1 MAKFSRGE
9 VGKILANEALSVEE
23 KQERIFALYGSA
35 LDEGYVSK
43 AQAAADKEA
52 AVEAARK
59 DFTAPDPK
67 QSEEYKALQTDFDNY
82 KTRTNART
90 SSEYADVKPKFF
102 DAVYDKLDHSKP
114 IKEQLDAIR
123 KDYAEFFTEAKS
135 EEQPKTP
142 QFGEQTKG
150 NPPTGEKG
158 NSFWDAWG
166 YGTKFNNNRK
176 E

>member
-82 KTRTNART
+82 KTRTNAR
-90 SSEYADVKPKFF
+90 SSAEYAEVKPKFF

-123 KDYAEFFTEAKS
+123 KDYSEYFTEAKQD
-135 EEQPKTP
+135 EPQKTP

-150 NPPTGEKG
+150 TPPTGEKG
-158 NSFWDAWG
+158 GSFWDAWG
-166 YGTKFNNNRK
+166 YSNKFKNN
-176 E
+176 

>member
-59 DFTAPDPK
+59 DFTAPDPR

-82 KTRTNART
+82 KTRTNAR
-90 SSEYADVKPKFF
+90 SSAEYAEVKPKFF
-102 DAVYDKLDHSKP
+102 DAVYDKRDHSKP

-150 NPPTGEKG
+150 SQPTGAKG
-158 NSFWDAWG
+158 DSFFDAWG
-166 YGTKFNNNRK
+166 YGAKFNNRK

>member
-35 LDEGYVSK
+35 LDEGYISK

-90 SSEYADVKPKFF
+90 SSEYAEVKPKFF

-123 KDYAEFFTEAKS
+123 KDYSEYFTEAKQD
-135 EEQPKTP
+135 EPQKTP

-150 NPPTGEKG
+150 TPPTGEKSG
-158 NSFWDAWG
+158 SFWDAWG
-166 YGTKFNNNRK
+166 YSNKFKNN
-176 E
+176 